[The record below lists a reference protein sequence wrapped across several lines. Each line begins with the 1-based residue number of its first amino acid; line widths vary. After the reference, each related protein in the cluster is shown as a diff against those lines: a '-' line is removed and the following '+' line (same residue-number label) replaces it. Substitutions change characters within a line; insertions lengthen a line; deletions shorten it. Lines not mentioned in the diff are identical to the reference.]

1 MLPMSR
7 RLRKDE
13 SGAAA
18 VEFAIVLPVLLLLV
32 FGIIEFGLLFNRYI
46 TVTHAAREGVRVA
59 SLAGPTV
66 LATGK
71 TTGETAGE
79 TSAPTIVSAITCDET
94 VNTLASEVT
103 MTCDTTYDFALF
115 IFTGPIDLSSTAKM
129 RTE

>member
-1 MLPMSR
+1 MSCR
-7 RLRKDE
+7 AKKDE

-59 SLAGPTV
+59 ALAGPTV
-66 LATGK
+66 DPLTGK
-71 TTGETAGE
+71 TKGVTAGE
-79 TSAPTIVSAITCDET
+79 TSAPGIVSAIACAEAVDTAT
-94 VNTLASEVT
+94 SEVT